1 MTATA
6 TLLFA
11 AALAAATPLR
21 FEGSVRDASGAPVA
35 NATVS
40 IEAGGDS
47 LRVSTDAAGRFAVD
61 WPGPKL
67 VTVTV
72 EAPGFPR
79 VRRSAY
85 VGDAPV
91 DLVLAAAAFQDRV
104 TVTAARRPEALGDTA
119 ASMLVLSSSDLK
131 TTAGLGLDD
140 ALRQVPGF
148 TLFRRTPSRA
158 ANPTTQ
164 GATFRGMAGSGASRA
179 LVLED
184 GVPLN
189 DPFGGWVY
197 WGRVPRAAVER
208 VEVLRGGA
216 SDLYGSAALAGV
228 VQVVRAGTEEPRL
241 EGDFTTGQDDLGDG
255 SLFAGGR
262 RGPWGGRV
270 AAEVF
275 STSGYYPIPDA
286 LRGAADRRLST
297 RHHGGDVTLERA
309 IGSGRAFVRGGG
321 YRESRGN
328 GTLLQENDTSI
339 NQGVIGL
346 DLPTGTGGLRFRF
359 DISRQDYNQTF
370 SAVAADRA
378 TERLTSA
385 QHVPANSHGYA
396 AQWTRPWGGHV
407 LVLGAER
414 RAVWGRSDED
424 SFATAT
430 TVRSTA
436 GGRQHTTAFFL
447 EDSWSLG
454 RRLIVQGGVRL
465 DRWSNFNGRQ
475 TSGATVT
482 PLADRDES
490 AFSPR
495 GSVVFKL
502 ARRVSLTAAAY
513 RSFRAPTLNELYR
526 PFRVGNVLTTANSE
540 LSAERA
546 TGREAGVMIGLGDA
560 VSVRATAFT
569 MEATDTVANVTLT
582 TTPTLITRQ
591 RRNLGEIR
599 SRGLEADAEARLGAR
614 LIVSAGI
621 TVLDAKVL
629 AAPDAVLI
637 GKRVPQV
644 PRRQGGAQ
652 IRYEDAKGLTFG
664 VQARFSASQWD
675 DDLNSLRLGGY
686 WTVDALFGH
695 SLNEWVGF
703 FIAGENLGDAEY
715 DVGRTPIR
723 TVGPPRTIRGGF
735 RVRLG
740 GPARP

>member
-1 MTATA
+1 MTTIA

-11 AALAAATPLR
+11 ASVASASPAH
-21 FEGSVRDASGAPVA
+21 FEGTVRDAAGAPVA

-40 IEAGGDS
+40 VEAGGDS
-47 LRVSTDAAGRFAVD
+47 ARATTDAEGRFSVE

-72 EAPGFPR
+72 EAPGFAR
-79 VRRSAY
+79 TRRATY
-85 VGDAPV
+85 LGDAPV
-91 DLVLAAAAFQDRV
+91 ELVLGAAVFQDKV
-104 TVTAARRPEALGDTA
+104 TVIAARRPEALGDTA
-119 ASMLVLSSSDLK
+119 ASVLLLSSSDLK

-148 TLFRRTPSRA
+148 SLFRRTPSRG

-164 GATFRGMAGSGASRA
+164 GANFRGLGGSGASRA

-189 DPFGGWVY
+189 DPFGGWIY

-216 SDLYGSAALAGV
+216 SDLYGSSALAGV
-228 VQVVRAGTEEPRL
+228 VEVVRAGTEAPRL
-241 EGDFTTGQDDLGDG
+241 EGEFTTGQEDLGEG

-262 RGPWGGRV
+262 HGPWGGRV
-270 AAEVF
+270 AAEIF
-275 STSGYYPIPDA
+275 STAGYRPIPDG
-286 LRGAADRRLST
+286 LRGPVDGRLST
-297 RHHGGDVTLERA
+297 RHHGGDVTLERS
-309 IGSGRAFVRGGG
+309 IGSGRAFVRAGG

-328 GTLLQENDTSI
+328 GTALQENDTSI
-339 NQGVIGL
+339 NQGVAGL
-346 DLPTGTGGLRFRF
+346 DLPTGAGGLRFRF
-359 DISRQDYNQTF
+359 DFGRQDYNQTF
-370 SAVAADRA
+370 SAVTPDRS
-378 TERLTSA
+378 TERLTSD
-385 QHVPANSHGYA
+385 QHVPANTHGFS
-396 AQWTRPWGGHV
+396 AQWTRPLGSHV

-414 RAVWGRSDED
+414 RAIWGRSDED

-430 TVRSTA
+430 TVRSSA

-447 EDSWSLG
+447 EDSWALG
-454 RRLIVQGGVRL
+454 RRLIVQGGGRVDL
-465 DRWSNFNGRQ
+465 WDNFDGQQ
-475 TSGATVT
+475 TTGATVV

-495 GSVVFKL
+495 GSLLFKV
-502 ARRVSLTAAAY
+502 ARRLSLTASAY
-513 RSFRAPTLNELYR
+513 RAFRAPTLNELYR
-526 PFRVGNVLTTANSE
+526 PFRVGNVLTIANSD

-546 TGREAGVMIGLGDA
+546 TGREAGMLLGLGDA
-560 VSVRATAFT
+560 VSMRVTAFN
-569 MEATDTVANVTLT
+569 MDATDTVANVTLA

-599 SRGLEADAEARLGAR
+599 SRGVEADAEGRIGRR
-614 LIVSAGI
+614 LIVAAGI
-621 TVLDAKVL
+621 TFLDTRVL
-629 AAPDAVLI
+629 AAPDAVLV

-644 PRRQGGAQ
+644 PRRQGGVQ
-652 IRYEDAKGLTFG
+652 IRYDDPKGLTFG
-664 VQARFSASQWD
+664 VQARFSASQYD

-686 WTVDALFGH
+686 WTLDALFGH

-703 FIAGENLGDAEY
+703 FLSGENLTDAEY
-715 DVGRTPIR
+715 DVGRTPVR

-740 GPARP
+740 GRARP

>member
-1 MTATA
+1 MTTIA

-11 AALAAATPLR
+11 AAVAAASPTR
-21 FEGSVRDASGAPVA
+21 FEGTVRDAAGAPVA

-40 IEAGGDS
+40 VEAGGDS
-47 LRVSTDAAGRFAVD
+47 ARATTDAEGRFSVE

-72 EAPGFPR
+72 EASGFPR
-79 VRRSAY
+79 LRRATY
-85 VGDAPV
+85 LGDAPV
-91 DLVLAAAAFQDRV
+91 ELVLGAAVFQDKV
-104 TVTAARRPEALGDTA
+104 TVIAARRPEALGDTA
-119 ASMLVLSSSDLK
+119 ASVLVLSSSDLK
-131 TTAGLGLDD
+131 TTAGMGLDD

-148 TLFRRTPSRA
+148 SLFRRTPSRG

-164 GATFRGMAGSGASRA
+164 GANFRGLGGSGASRA

-189 DPFGGWVY
+189 DPFGGWIY

-208 VEVLRGGA
+208 IEVLRGGA
-216 SDLYGSAALAGV
+216 SDLYGSTALAGV
-228 VQVVRAGTEEPRL
+228 VQVVRAGTETPRL
-241 EGDFTTGQDDLGDG
+241 EGEFTTGQEDLGEG

-262 RGPWGGRV
+262 HGPWGGRV

-275 STSGYYPIPDA
+275 STSGYHPIPDA
-286 LRGAADRRLST
+286 LRGPVDGRLST

-309 IGSGRAFVRGGG
+309 IGSGRAFVRAGG
-321 YRESRGN
+321 YRESRAN
-328 GTLLQENDTSI
+328 GTALQDNDTSI
-339 NQGVIGL
+339 NQGVVGL
-346 DLPTGTGGLRFRF
+346 DLPTGSGGLRFRF
-359 DISRQDYNQTF
+359 EFGRQDYNQTF
-370 SAVAADRA
+370 SAVALDRS
-378 TERLTSA
+378 TERLTSD
-385 QHVPANSHGYA
+385 QHVPANAHGFS
-396 AQWTRPWGGHV
+396 AQWTRPLGSHV

-414 RAVWGRSDED
+414 RAIWGRSDED

-430 TVRSTA
+430 TVRSSA

-447 EDSWSLG
+447 EDAWSLG
-454 RRLIVQGGVRL
+454 RRLIVQGGARV
-465 DRWSNFNGRQ
+465 DRWRNFDGQQ
-475 TSGATVT
+475 TTGSTVT

-495 GSVVFKL
+495 GSVLFKV
-502 ARRVSLTAAAY
+502 ARRLSLTAAAY
-513 RSFRAPTLNELYR
+513 RAFRAPTLNELYR
-526 PFRVGNVLTTANSE
+526 PFRVGNVLTTANSA
-540 LSAERA
+540 LGAERA
-546 TGREAGVMIGLGDA
+546 TGREAGMLLGLGDA
-560 VSVRATAFT
+560 VSMRVTAFN
-569 MEATDTVANVTLT
+569 MDATDTVANVTLT

-599 SRGLEADAEARLGAR
+599 SRGVEADAEGRLGRR
-614 LIVSAGI
+614 LIVAAGI
-621 TVLDAKVL
+621 TFLDTRVL
-629 AAPDAVLI
+629 AAPDAALV

-652 IRYEDAKGLTFG
+652 IRYDDPKGFTLG
-664 VQARFSASQWD
+664 VQARFSASQYD

-686 WTVDALFGH
+686 WTLDALFGH

-703 FIAGENLGDAEY
+703 FLAGENLTDAEY
-715 DVGRTPIR
+715 DVGRTPVR

-740 GPARP
+740 GGARP

>member
-1 MTATA
+1 MTFA

-11 AALAAATPLR
+11 AFVAAPSPAR
-21 FEGSVRDASGAPVA
+21 FEGTVRDAAGAPVA

-40 IEAGGDS
+40 VEAGGES
-47 LRVSTDAAGRFAVD
+47 ARASTDAEGRFSVE

-72 EAPGFPR
+72 EASGYPR
-79 VRRSAY
+79 TRRSASL
-85 VGDAPV
+85 GDAPV
-91 DLVLAAAAFQDRV
+91 ELVLGAAAFQDKV
-104 TVTAARRPEALGDTA
+104 TVIAARRPEALGDTA
-119 ASMLVLSSSDLK
+119 ASVLVLSSSDLK
-131 TTAGLGLDD
+131 TTAGIGLDD

-148 TLFRRTPSRA
+148 SLFRRTPSRG

-164 GATFRGMAGSGASRA
+164 GANFRGLGGSGASRA

-189 DPFGGWVY
+189 DPFGGWIY

-216 SDLYGSAALAGV
+216 SDLYGSTALAGV
-228 VQVVRAGTEEPRL
+228 VQVVRTGTEVPRL
-241 EGDFTTGQDDLGDG
+241 EGEFTTGQDDLGDG

-262 RGPWGGRV
+262 RGSWGGRV

-275 STSGYYPIPDA
+275 STSGYYAVPEA
-286 LRGAADRRLST
+286 LRGPVDGRLST

-309 IGSGRAFVRGGG
+309 IGSGRAFVRAGG
-321 YRESRGN
+321 YRESRDN
-328 GTLLQENDTSI
+328 GTGLQENDTSI
-339 NQGVIGL
+339 NQGVLGL
-346 DLPTGTGGLRFRF
+346 DLPTGSGGLRFRF
-359 DISRQDYNQTF
+359 DLGRQDYNQTF
-370 SAVAADRA
+370 SAVTLDRS

-385 QHVPANSHGYA
+385 QHVPAHSNGFS
-396 AQWTRPWGGHV
+396 AQWTRPLGSSHV

-414 RAVWGRSDED
+414 RAIWGSSDED

-430 TVRSTA
+430 TVHSTA

-454 RRLIVQGGVRL
+454 RRLIVQGGARVDLWR
-465 DRWSNFNGRQ
+465 NFDGQQ
-475 TSGATVT
+475 TVGATVI
-482 PLADRDES
+482 PLEDREES

-495 GSVVFKL
+495 GSLLFKV
-502 ARRVSLTAAAY
+502 ARRLSLTAAAY
-513 RSFRAPTLNELYR
+513 RAFRAPTLNELYR
-526 PFRVGNVLTTANSE
+526 PFRVGNVLTVANSD
-540 LSAERA
+540 LSAERV
-546 TGREAGVMIGLGDA
+546 TGYEAGMLVGLGNA
-560 VSVRATAFT
+560 VSLRATAFD
-569 MEATDTVANVTLT
+569 MHATDTVANVTLS

-591 RRNLGEIR
+591 RQNLGEIR
-599 SRGLEADAEARLGAR
+599 SRGVEADAEGRIGPRLVLA
-614 LIVSAGI
+614 AGI
-621 TVLDAKVL
+621 TFLDTRVL
-629 AAPDAVLI
+629 AAPDPVLV

-652 IRYEDAKGLTFG
+652 IRYDDPKGFTFG
-664 VQARFSASQWD
+664 VQARFSASQYD
-675 DDLNSLRLGGY
+675 DDLNSLQLGGY
-686 WTVDALFGH
+686 WTLDALFGH

-703 FIAGENLGDAEY
+703 FLAGENLTDAEY

-740 GPARP
+740 GGARP